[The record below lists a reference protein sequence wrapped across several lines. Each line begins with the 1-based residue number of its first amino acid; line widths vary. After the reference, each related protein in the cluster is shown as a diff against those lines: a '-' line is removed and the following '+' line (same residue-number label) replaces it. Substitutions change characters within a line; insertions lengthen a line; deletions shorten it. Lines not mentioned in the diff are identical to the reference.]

1 MVYTGPLKEEPIAV
15 ELHNTLYAMGGVR
28 HDGLSEAW
36 LEALG
41 DRLPAAGAG
50 PWPGRGELVALRD
63 AIRSALQAAV
73 LGTPPDGEALDAIN
87 RASAGAPR
95 SPAVVRSPGGDLVA
109 GTAHHGASR
118 ARIVVAAFARDAI
131 DLLTGTKAGD
141 LRACGAPGCVL
152 LFVKDHP
159 RREWCSNACG
169 NRARQARHYERVRRR
184 G

>member
-1 MVYTGPLKEEPIAV
+1 MEPIAV
-15 ELHNTLYAMGGVR
+15 ELHNTLYVAGGAR
-28 HDGLSEAW
+28 HDGLSDAW

-50 PWPGRGELVALRD
+50 PWPGRDALVALRD
-63 AIRSALQAAV
+63 AIRSALQAAA
-73 LGTPPDGEALDAIN
+73 LGRPQDPAAIDAVN

-95 SPAVVRSPGGDLVA
+95 SPAAIPGRDGLVA
-109 GTAHHGASR
+109 GFDYHGASR
-118 ARIVVAAFARDAI
+118 ADIVLAAFARDAI
-131 DLLTGTKAGD
+131 DLLTSPHE
-141 LRACGAPGCVL
+141 LRMCGAPGCIL

-184 G
+184 P